1 MVSYLRLRFQWIMES
16 YFLMSRERCIRLRDI
31 KIWSMWF
38 YKIQITW
45 KQVNT
50 IKICCTTRKYFSLYL
65 PNKISLTLVVNP
77 NNICHR
83 HSSCGIYESNEPTI
97 YNKNIMIKY
106 VGFFRDKG
114 RKIKVERQ
122 NMAKRLGRG
131 KYPMLVLRFGRKK
144 VSPLGCVC
152 MCVREREVPLMHV
165 SVPRLTWI
173 FKVAYINSWYCSQVR
188 RPNREDLDPRVER
201 LSTETLHKVNT
212 WVGLGSCGISEAEF
226 AWQK

>member
-97 YNKNIMIKY
+97 YDKNIMIKY

-114 RKIKVERQ
+114 RKIKVQRQ

-131 KYPMLVLRFGRKK
+131 KYPMLGLRFGRKK
-144 VSPLGCVC
+144 VSPSGCVC
-152 MCVREREVPLMHV
+152 MCVWERERCHWCTCPSLDWHEYL
-165 SVPRLTWI
+165 RLPTSTVGTAVRYDDLIGRIWI
-173 FKVAYINSWYCSQVR
+173 HALR
-188 RPNREDLDPRVER
+188 D
-201 LSTETLHKVNT
+201 
-212 WVGLGSCGISEAEF
+212 
-226 AWQK
+226 